1 MAEQIS
7 TIIDESKLVGGEVIN
22 EQILESQEEEK
33 NKEKETEVI
42 SETLIDESK
51 LVGGEEIETLPQITS
66 TTDSIIDESK
76 LVGGENVI
84 TGEAYTEPTNWERL
98 EYGWDKETMVLG
110 NVFRVGKAYVQDIFD
125 DDKTFKDYIV
135 ENEKKRLEAVD
146 KEHWKFRGRE
156 DEGGIT
162 TVGSI
167 ASMILDPYYLAGYLN
182 PVSLKAMT
190 NPVSSATLNALL
202 ISGDVIIDNLA
213 KTGEVDWNEVA
224 LTGATAGAIGAV
236 IPIGGKIIKKYA
248 PKFLESEVKL
258 VADFIDRK
266 IAKTNNISTSQLKK
280 IQTVSQ
286 SAEVKAADKELIK
299 WTRNFV
305 HPITAETK
313 KFRALEK
320 TIIRKK
326 KFIN

>member
-1 MAEQIS
+1 MAEQLS
-7 TIIDESKLVGGEVIN
+7 TIIDESKLIGGEIIN
-22 EQILESQEEEK
+22 EQILESQEEDK
-33 NKEKETEVI
+33 DKDKQII
-42 SETLIDESK
+42 SETIIDESK
-51 LVGGEEIETLPQITS
+51 LVGGEEIEPSKITS
-66 TTDSIIDESK
+66 TTDTIIDESK
-76 LVGGENVI
+76 LVGGENAI
-84 TGEAYTEPTNWERL
+84 TGEEYTEPTNLERL

-110 NVFRVGKAYVQDIFD
+110 NVFRIGKAKVQDLFD
-125 DDKTFKDYIV
+125 DDKSFKDYIL
-135 ENEKKRLEAVD
+135 ENEKKRLEALD

-190 NPVSSATLNALL
+190 NPVSAGTLNALL

-213 KTGEVDWNEVA
+213 KTGEVDWGSVA
-224 LTGATAGAIGAV
+224 LSGATAGAIGAV
-236 IPIGGKIIKKYA
+236 IPIGGNIIKKYA
-248 PKFLESEVKL
+248 PKFIESEVKL

-266 IAKTNNISTSQLKK
+266 LAKSNNISISQLKK
-280 IQTVSQ
+280 IQNVSK
-286 SAEVKAADKELIK
+286 SAQVKAADNELIK

-320 TIIRKK
+320 TLLEKRNLLI
-326 KFIN
+326 